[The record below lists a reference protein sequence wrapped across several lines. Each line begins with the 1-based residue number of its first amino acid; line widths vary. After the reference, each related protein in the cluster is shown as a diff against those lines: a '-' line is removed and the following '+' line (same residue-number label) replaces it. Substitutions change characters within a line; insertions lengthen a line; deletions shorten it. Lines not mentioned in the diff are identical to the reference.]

1 MVTAIEEGTYDLAWH
16 KAVLHNIKGTPKA
29 FTWGALFSGML
40 IVFISTT
47 GPIAILF
54 QAADA
59 GQLSDKYT
67 ISWLFAVFMGSGVF
81 GLFLSLRYGMP
92 IIGSWAAT
100 VTALLVTGLVD
111 HPLPEVVA
119 AYFLASIILLIIGVT
134 GIFTRIMSI
143 IPHAVIMAMLAGV
156 LFSFG
161 LRIFTSSK
169 AEPVIGFGMIFMF
182 FLGRRLKWRAPVFG
196 SLFVG
201 VAVALAQSK
210 LTAPSFDF
218 QLVHPIWITPIFAP
232 DLIFT
237 LVIPIVLMVM
247 TTQNATGISLI
258 RSAGYKVPINDI
270 VTMGGFL
277 SLLGAGFGGA
287 GVNVSAMTA
296 IIALGPEADP
306 NPKTRYFAG
315 ISAAITYILAALC
328 AGIFLS
334 LYASF
339 PPALTTVLAGLAL
352 LPVISASIV
361 EAVMDIEYRD
371 AAIVTFLISV
381 SGVSEWGIGA
391 PFWGLLGGFLVHH
404 FVSFKKS

>member
-1 MVTAIEEGTYDLAWH
+1 
-16 KAVLHNIKGTPKA
+16 
-29 FTWGALFSGML
+29 
-40 IVFISTT
+40 
-47 GPIAILF
+47 
-54 QAADA
+54 
-59 GQLSDKYT
+59 
-67 ISWLFAVFMGSGVF
+67 
-81 GLFLSLRYGMP
+81 
-92 IIGSWAAT
+92 
-100 VTALLVTGLVD
+100 
-111 HPLPEVVA
+111 
-119 AYFLASIILLIIGVT
+119 
-134 GIFTRIMSI
+134 
-143 IPHAVIMAMLAGV
+143 
-156 LFSFG
+156 
-161 LRIFTSSK
+161 
-169 AEPVIGFGMIFMF
+169 
-182 FLGRRLKWRAPVFG
+182 
-196 SLFVG
+196 
-201 VAVALAQSK
+201 
-210 LTAPSFDF
+210 
-218 QLVHPIWITPIFAP
+218 
-232 DLIFT
+232 
-237 LVIPIVLMVM
+237 
-247 TTQNATGISLI
+247 
-258 RSAGYKVPINDI
+258 
-270 VTMGGFL
+270 MGGFL